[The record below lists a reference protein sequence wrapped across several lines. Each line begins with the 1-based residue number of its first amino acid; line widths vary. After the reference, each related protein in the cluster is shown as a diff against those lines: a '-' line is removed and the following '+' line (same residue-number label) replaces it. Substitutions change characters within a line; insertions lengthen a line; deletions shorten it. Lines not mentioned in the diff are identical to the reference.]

1 MKRKKTPQLLKSAGV
16 CAGAVAVSAAMLT
29 GCTWFGP
36 HHNIPA
42 TEYGPPGM
50 LEPDFDPF
58 GNEPEDV
65 YGPPIFWEDEEDDYD
80 PAEDVPAPVYGPP
93 GGMAFFIEEDAAP
106 ATLKAAAEA
115 IEEAL
120 V

>member
-1 MKRKKTPQLLKSAGV
+1 MKRKKAPQLLKSAGV

-36 HHNIPA
+36 HHNLPG
-42 TEYGPPGM
+42 TVYGPP
-50 LEPDFDPF
+50 PDEDPVFDPF

-65 YGPPIFWEDEEDDYD
+65 YGPPLFWDDEDDYD

-93 GGMAFFIEEDAAP
+93 EDFGIEIP
-106 ATLKAAAEA
+106 VSPSPEA
-115 IEEAL
+115 DL
-120 V
+120 P